1 MTSTTL
7 QTLDKVDVVYIDIRA
22 FSGMKTLDDSEVP
35 LDDEEVTTK
44 GSKWVIDKTHLRHFH
59 RIRGE
64 VARVGV
70 RFGTRFMGGYA
81 FPKDHTKAALAEFD
95 RIRKEW
101 DAIVD
106 GFLQSYPT
114 YVGEWASAKPKWAE
128 SIQRSAPSVEKLRKT
143 FRFGYQAFQINP
155 SGEPNAGSLV
165 QEDLESMGF
174 QVAKEV
180 AQDLRDSF
188 DGSQGQVTQRCRR
201 VLERCK
207 AKFQAFAFLDPM
219 LGAAA
224 GRIQEALNALP
235 QTGPIKGNDFLVL
248 AGLVGLLSQPH
259 KVMAGQLTMEIP
271 AADPNQPLFPED
283 EDEPDVAQQAAAVMM
298 PPGID
303 SAALAATQSVPVAPA
318 MSDMNW

>member
-1 MTSTTL
+1 MISTTL
-7 QTLDKVDVVYIDIRA
+7 QTLDKVDVVYIDIRQ

-35 LDDEEVTTK
+35 QDDEQVTTK
-44 GSKWVIDKTHLRHFH
+44 GSKWVIDRAHLRHFN

-64 VARVGV
+64 ATRVGI

-81 FPKDHTKAALAEFD
+81 FPKDRTKEALAEFE

-101 DAIVD
+101 DVVVD
-106 GFLQSYPT
+106 EFLNSYPT
-114 YVGEWASAKPKWAE
+114 YVSEWASAKPKWTE
-128 SIQRSAPSVEKLRKT
+128 SIRRSAPSVEKLRKT

-155 SGEPNAGSLV
+155 SGDPNAGNLV

-174 QVAKEV
+174 QVANEV
-180 AQDLRDSF
+180 AQDLRTSF
-188 DGSQGQVTQRCRR
+188 DGSQGQVTQKCRR

-207 AKFQAFAFLDPM
+207 SKFQAFSFLDPM

-224 GRIQEALNALP
+224 DRIQEALNALP
-235 QTGPIKGNDFLVL
+235 HTGPIKGNDFLVL

-271 AADPNQPLFPED
+271 AADPNQPLFPE
-283 EDEPDVAQQAAAVMM
+283 EDELEVVQQAPTAMM
-298 PPGID
+298 PTGID
-303 SAALAATQSVPVAPA
+303 SAALAATQSVSVASA